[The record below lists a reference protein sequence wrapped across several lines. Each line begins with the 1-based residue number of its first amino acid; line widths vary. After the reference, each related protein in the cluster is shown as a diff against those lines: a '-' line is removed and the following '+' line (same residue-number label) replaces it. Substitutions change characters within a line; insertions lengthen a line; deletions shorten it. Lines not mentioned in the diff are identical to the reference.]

1 MKKKKAKTQAGFAA
15 AVETGSSFF
24 ALAFV
29 RIKIKSLTSMPDL
42 ILVFQLSQRTLMH
55 IRSVARTARV
65 RFLSDKFCYCAIS
78 LTTARQFRK
87 RCGRTAAGGCHQL
100 GRSARHLELLPRS
113 AFAVK

>member
-65 RFLSDKFCYCAIS
+65 RFLSDKFCYAP
-78 LTTARQFRK
+78 FRS
-87 RCGRTAAGGCHQL
+87 QL
-100 GRSARHLELLPRS
+100 RGNSEKGVAEQRLEVVLIEG
-113 AFAVK
+113 